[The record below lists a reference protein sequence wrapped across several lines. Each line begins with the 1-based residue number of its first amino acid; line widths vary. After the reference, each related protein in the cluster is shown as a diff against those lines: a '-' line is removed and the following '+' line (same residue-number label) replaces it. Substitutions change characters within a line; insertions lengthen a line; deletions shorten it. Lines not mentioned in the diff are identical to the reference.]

1 MPPSASA
8 FGGASNVII
17 TFPNR
22 VKVMVMVRARGK
34 Y

>member
-22 VKVMVMVRARGK
+22 VKVMVRARGK